1 MLAGFENCLTLRT
14 SFQAKGNITVGS
26 CAKVVCVLV
35 ISFVDSVPDVV
46 VGEIVLGEGDV
57 GGHHRADPAG
67 HDPVL
72 VEDDAGGHHQAR
84 VREEPRVVDVEQ
96 FSCTVIFSCCS

>member
-1 MLAGFENCLTLRT
+1 M
-14 SFQAKGNITVGS
+14 
-26 CAKVVCVLV
+26 LV

-57 GGHHRADPAG
+57 CGHHHPDPAG

-96 FSCTVIFSCCS
+96 FPCTVIFSCSSRCDSTL

>member
-1 MLAGFENCLTLRT
+1 MD
-14 SFQAKGNITVGS
+14 I
-26 CAKVVCVLV
+26 
-35 ISFVDSVPDVV
+35 VPDII
-46 VGEIVLGEGDV
+46 VGQIVLGEGDV
-57 GGHHRADPAG
+57 GSDHHPHPAG

-96 FSCTVIFSCCS
+96 FPCTVIFSCGS